1 MLPGSNANNN
11 IFSVPEGTTFNAAA
25 AQLRM
30 QQQYA
35 QALSNAALGGVPDAA
50 VLNAAGASPM
60 ALLQGNAGTPNL
72 SLLAGSAGAL
82 GIPGSFTL
90 PAFGQPSA
98 DPVQSFMASLE
109 KVATQDIPQIE
120 ALART
125 ALDGMY
131 VFSDVSLVER
141 MFQTFSRLS

>member
-11 IFSVPEGTTFNAAA
+11 IFSVPEGTNFN
-25 AQLRM
+25 AQLRI

-35 QALSNAALGGVPDAA
+35 QALSNAALGGVPDAS
-50 VLNAAGASPM
+50 VLNAAAGASPM
-60 ALLQGNAGTPNL
+60 ALLQGNAGTPSL
-72 SLLAGSAGAL
+72 SLLAGGAGAL
-82 GIPGSFTL
+82 GVPGSFAL

-120 ALART
+120 TFARN

-131 VFSDVSLVER
+131 VCSDVLPEE
-141 MFQTFSRLS
+141 MMLQTFSHLS